1 MKYQRNWRQIVV
13 LGVDWRQLAQS
24 KCILFVDDWYWY
36 YIDTIEK
43 YLWSSTNIRIMLT
56 WVNII
61 LMLMLAQVHWYWW
74 RHKTYASTCFVWNT
88 ETRNSHPMTHPS
100 ILIIVKRWNTINM
113 MGGKPNNSKE
123 EGQCW
128 IQRNRYVYVLVLVF
142 LLGVSTMFDTIFMCD
157 SLRVRDA

>member
-1 MKYQRNWRQIVV
+1 
-13 LGVDWRQLAQS
+13 
-24 KCILFVDDWYWY
+24 
-36 YIDTIEK
+36 
-43 YLWSSTNIRIMLT
+43 
-56 WVNII
+56 
-61 LMLMLAQVHWYWW
+61 
-74 RHKTYASTCFVWNT
+74 
-88 ETRNSHPMTHPS
+88 
-100 ILIIVKRWNTINM
+100 M